1 MRILLRSFTAALL
14 IGPNVLW
21 AAPCDY
27 RLSEMIGGAAAGTV
41 ATSGAAVS
49 GSGAGM
55 TAAGFYTLQN
65 AVTGS
70 TMLAST
76 AGGVSGA
83 GTVGIM
89 GGTAGLIGGTAS
101 VLLSPVVIGVG
112 AAVAVGVGGF
122 EAGCLASDAWYA
134 DRIEDYDAVLS
145 ALRRVS
151 DVMDVPLFMLI
162 ESSARSAVVVVP
174 NKDNKPVV
182 YKVADLYFA
191 NGELMNRDWL
201 RNTSIGHFGAI
212 IGQPKP

>member
-1 MRILLRSFTAALL
+1 MRIFLRSFSVCLL
-14 IGPNVLW
+14 VFPDVLW
-21 AAPCDY
+21 ADACDY
-27 RLSEMIGGAAAGTV
+27 RLSEMIGGAATGTI

-49 GSGAGM
+49 SSGAGM
-55 TAAGFYTLQN
+55 TAAGFYTLQH

-112 AAVAVGVGGF
+112 AAVAVGAGGF
-122 EAGCLASDAWYA
+122 EAGCLASEAWYA
-134 DRIEDYDAVLS
+134 DRIEDYDEVLS
-145 ALRRVS
+145 ALRQIS
-151 DVMDVPLFMLI
+151 DVMDVRLFMLI
-162 ESSARSAVVVVP
+162 ESSGRTAVIVVP
-174 NKDNKPVV
+174 NKDNTPVV
-182 YKVADLYFA
+182 YQVADLYFV
-191 NGELMNRDWL
+191 NGELMNSDWF
-201 RNTSIGHFGAI
+201 RNTSIGNFGSI